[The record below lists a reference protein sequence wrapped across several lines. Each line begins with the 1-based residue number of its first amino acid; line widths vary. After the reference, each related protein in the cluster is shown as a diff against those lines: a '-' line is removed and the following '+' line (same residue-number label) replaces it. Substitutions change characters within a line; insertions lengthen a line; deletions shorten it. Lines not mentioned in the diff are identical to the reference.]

1 MEHFEA
7 LQKLLKN
14 QVLFDEPMKKHTTWQ
29 IGGPADLFLRP
40 ENEAE
45 LCAVLRYCDDQN
57 LPLQIIGNGSNLL
70 VGDKGIRGAVI
81 QLGSNYSA
89 IEWLSDGA
97 IVQAGA
103 MLTAVAKRAAQHD
116 LCGMECLAGIP
127 GSIGGAVYMNAG
139 AYGFHIGEIITSV
152 RIIEYNGDI
161 RQLDKEELQFAYRHS
176 NVREMNGVIS
186 NVQLSLQHGDGE
198 ASLAKMRELMELRAS
213 KQPLEFPS
221 CGSVFINP
229 ENDHAGRLIE
239 AAGLKG
245 KRVGDAMVSPKH
257 GNFIINLGNASAA
270 DVQELMLQVQA
281 EVEKQFGIRLAA
293 EVRLLGE

>member
-1 MEHFEA
+1 MEHFDA

-14 QVLFDEPMKKHTTWQ
+14 PVLLAEPMKKHTTWQ
-29 IGGPADLFLRP
+29 IGGPADYFLRP
-40 ENEAE
+40 ENETE
-45 LCAVLRYCDDQN
+45 LCSLLRFCHEQN
-57 LPLQIIGNGSNLL
+57 LPVQIIGNGSNLL
-70 VGDKGIRGAVI
+70 VSDKGIRGAVI
-81 QLGSNYSA
+81 QLGTHYSD

-103 MLTAVAKRAAQHD
+103 MLTTVAKRAAQRN

-152 RIIEYNGDI
+152 RIVEYNGDI
-161 RQLDKEELQFAYRHS
+161 RQLDKDELHFAYRHS
-176 NVREMNGVIS
+176 NIREINGVLS
-186 NVQLSLQHGDGE
+186 NVHLTLQKGDGE
-198 ASLAKMRELMELRAS
+198 ASLARIRELMELRAS
-213 KQPLEFPS
+213 RQPLEYPS

-245 KRVGDAMVSPKH
+245 KKVGDAMVSPKH

-270 DVQELMLQVQA
+270 DVQELMQQVQA
-281 EVEKQFGIRLAA
+281 EVERQFGIRLAA